1 MIAKLNL
8 QLTEKRKKV
17 RENISRIRVMHLE
30 IDSSRTYFISWLISV
45 NVLMIPVTK
54 IYNSF
59 MLFSFYSVE

>member
-30 IDSSRTYFISWLISV
+30 IDSSRTYCISWSISV